1 MSNTQTDFQTD
12 ITPALLE
19 FMCNNHTD
27 LNDCVDFVCNVFDL
41 DATDELIDFVA
52 DEFDSF
58 FGNWLTWLQLHF
70 TTVIPTASLMLGMR
84 IASMM
89 IIWLLMIMMH
99 DVMNVTDG
107 MNHVMIAN
115 TGESEKKSDESS
127 HFSFHRSTSIFTINS
142 FTHF

>member
-1 MSNTQTDFQTD
+1 MKITETNFQTH

-58 FGNWLTWLQLHF
+58 FGN
-70 TTVIPTASLMLGMR
+70 
-84 IASMM
+84 
-89 IIWLLMIMMH
+89 
-99 DVMNVTDG
+99 
-107 MNHVMIAN
+107 
-115 TGESEKKSDESS
+115 
-127 HFSFHRSTSIFTINS
+127 
-142 FTHF
+142 